1 VAIGLL
7 YYFGNV
13 YQRAYYTALGVIPED
28 LQFSVQAMLAESPDA
43 IFLPLWFLLVCGL
56 IVLLVLGWAGQSL
69 SGPRH
74 AARRSK
80 VIFWLLGS
88 GLVLLLLGFPVFL
101 WEENLPTLPG
111 GWAAQFVPAM
121 LVALG
126 ATLAFFA
133 VQLRLTHDGRTHD
146 RPARTGD
153 RLWLSGGA
161 LLLGLLTMTLFF
173 TMARYASMAGVSNA
187 VATAQDHYR
196 KSQHVLVHSRVI
208 LQHHAQGIR
217 YQDLGD
223 RAGPY
228 RYVVPWEVTAVRV
241 TLNRPGSSAVCESA
255 TWPFSP
261 GCSSMFSQP
270 FSVIEVSPVSVAAAK
285 CCNVVGTWPV
295 LTKSTLPPAGSP
307 TFAVGTWISGAVRP
321 SSEPSPTSTLPSA
334 GPLADAVLRTDP
346 VAVVPVGWLPG
357 TPATPAPVLAP
368 RCRGQRG
375 NHRCHG
381 KASGDHRRHGVG
393 PPLPSVQLAGPQRGT
408 PVRKR

>member
-1 VAIGLL
+1 MPAPEEPPPRSATEPPPRPPKSGFLDKAAYIAAPGTVAIGLL

-56 IVLLVLGWAGQSL
+56 IVLLVLAWAGQSL

-80 VIFWLLGS
+80 VILWLLGS
-88 GLVLLLLGFPVFL
+88 GLVLLLLGFPVFF
-101 WEENLPTLPG
+101 WEKNLPTLPG

-133 VQLRLTHDGRTHD
+133 VQLRLTHDGGTHD
-146 RPARTGD
+146 RPGRTGD

-196 KSQHVLVHSRVI
+196 KSQHVMVHSRVI
-208 LQHHAQGIR
+208 LQHHAQDIR
-217 YQDLGD
+217 YKHLGD

-228 RYVVPWEVTAVRV
+228 RYEYIGFRLIAKSPSRYYLVSKTADYKSTKVVVLPDDDTVRV
-241 TLNRPGSSAVCESA
+241 ELS
-255 TWPFSP
+255 
-261 GCSSMFSQP
+261 
-270 FSVIEVSPVSVAAAK
+270 
-285 CCNVVGTWPV
+285 
-295 LTKSTLPPAGSP
+295 
-307 TFAVGTWISGAVRP
+307 
-321 SSEPSPTSTLPSA
+321 
-334 GPLADAVLRTDP
+334 
-346 VAVVPVGWLPG
+346 
-357 TPATPAPVLAP
+357 
-368 RCRGQRG
+368 
-375 NHRCHG
+375 
-381 KASGDHRRHGVG
+381 
-393 PPLPSVQLAGPQRGT
+393 
-408 PVRKR
+408 